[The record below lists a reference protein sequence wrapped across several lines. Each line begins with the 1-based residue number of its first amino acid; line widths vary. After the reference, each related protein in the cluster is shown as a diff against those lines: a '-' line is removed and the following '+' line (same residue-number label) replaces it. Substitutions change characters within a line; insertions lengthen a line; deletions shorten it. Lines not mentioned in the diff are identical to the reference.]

1 MSWNRDR
8 TGILGI
14 ILGCLVLALA
24 TTPAAA
30 QAPATGGAQEGAEE
44 YRVGEGDVLRVD
56 VAGRNDL
63 TGNFTV
69 SPAGTIQVPIIGAV
83 QVSGRTTAEIRSDL
97 SRRISLFDRTSPQV
111 TVGIA
116 EYKSKKI
123 FVLGAVLLPGIYAF
137 ADMPNAW
144 EAIAEAGG
152 PVEDADLAKVE
163 VIPGDSSGGRKTETV
178 DVATAI
184 RESRADL
191 LPKLRPG
198 DTVRVPR
205 GVSSTTVLLMGA
217 VLRPGPQPIDQARD
231 LVSALARAGGPSND
245 AKLSRIEI
253 VRVRGADRSKM
264 RVNLESY
271 FSSADVTGNP
281 RLESGDTVFIP
292 RAGGRNP
299 LIVIGA
305 ISTVVGLVSSI
316 LAIANN

>member
-1 MSWNRDR
+1 MSRNRAR
-8 TGILGI
+8 TEVLGLA
-14 ILGCLVLALA
+14 LGCLLAMLA
-24 TTPAAA
+24 ATPATA
-30 QAPATGGAQEGAEE
+30 QAPAPGGAQEGVEE

-56 VAGRNDL
+56 VNGRNDL

-69 SPAGTIQVPIIGAV
+69 SPAGSIQIPIIGAV
-83 QVSGRTTAEIRSDL
+83 QVTGRTTAEIRSDL
-97 SRRISLFDRTSPQV
+97 ARRISLFDRTSPQV

-152 PVEDADLAKVE
+152 PVEDADLGKVE
-163 VIPGDSSGGRKTETV
+163 VIPGDSSGGRKTESV

-217 VLRPGPQPIDQARD
+217 VLRPGPQPVDQARD
-231 LVSALARAGGPSND
+231 LVSAIARAGGPSND

-253 VRVRGADRSKM
+253 IRANGAGKTKM
-264 RVNLESY
+264 RVNLQSY

-281 RLESGDTVFIP
+281 QLESGDTIFIP
-292 RAGGRNP
+292 RSGGTNP
-299 LIVIGA
+299 LVVVGGVSA
-305 ISTVVGLVSSI
+305 IVGLVSSI
-316 LAIANN
+316 LALSRN